1 MFLNVSLMLLIVLSC
16 VIFDSG
22 SGEIVVAMLSYGGL
36 IFASANGFMFLKA
49 LWTRDFLLAFLYLIL
64 VVSAFYLT
72 SFIWKN
78 LKGMHA

>member
-1 MFLNVSLMLLIVLSC
+1 
-16 VIFDSG
+16 
-22 SGEIVVAMLSYGGL
+22 MLSYGGL

-64 VVSAFYLT
+64 VVNAFYLT
-72 SFIWKN
+72 YFIWKN